1 MCLFFYIFLLTVF
14 ALRSFSFLSLGLSR
28 YNIIVTAH
36 PHPTPLSFFFFFSYY
51 SSGSCSVR
59 SSPSDKRINF
69 GFAITVSV
77 SGRPPCWGCASPLHW
92 SSAVAVDGAVR
103 PHAVP
108 VLLRWRL
115 VVALVGSRLV
125 GVGRHLC
132 TNAARTV
139 KHYFLL
145 ERHVVGFVGVPRAIV
160 LPVVAALPK
169 QDHPHCNNRSGR
181 CKCAGESEDKCLVM
195 SRRCFGG
202 CTAEPG
208 ENSFGEQ
215 VGTVRL
221 WCVPDAIAGQVEGGT
236 TDCQRTYNTKFE
248 DQQTARCIEAGKQG
262 WRENG
267 QPTNQPTPL
276 LCTYGRFR

>member
-1 MCLFFYIFLLTVF
+1 MQYYSKCTSPPHPPVF
-14 ALRSFSFLSLGLSR
+14 FSFLPLLLG
-28 YNIIVTAH
+28 
-36 PHPTPLSFFFFFSYY
+36 
-51 SSGSCSVR
+51 SSGSVVCVLLR
-59 SSPSDKRINF
+59 LDKRINF
-69 GFAITVSV
+69 GVAITVSV

-145 ERHVVGFVGVPRAIV
+145 ERHVVGLVGVPRAIV

-169 QDHPHCNNRSGR
+169 QDHPHGNNRSGR
-181 CKCAGESEDKCLVM
+181 CKRAGEREDKCLVM

-221 WCVPDAIAGQVEGGT
+221 WRIPDAIARQVGDGVP
-236 TDCQRTYNTKFE
+236 RGY
-248 DQQTARCIEAGKQG
+248 ARLSAHIQH
-262 WRENG
+262 
-267 QPTNQPTPL
+267 
-276 LCTYGRFR
+276 